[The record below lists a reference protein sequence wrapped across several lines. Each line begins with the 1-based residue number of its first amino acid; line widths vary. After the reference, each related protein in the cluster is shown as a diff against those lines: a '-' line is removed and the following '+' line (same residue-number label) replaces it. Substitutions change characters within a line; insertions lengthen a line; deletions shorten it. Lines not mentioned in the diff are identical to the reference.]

1 MYLYSFFVD
10 NTIMA
15 KQKVTIAVDLK
26 FFNNVFEKERQNMRD
41 QIGLDNLSQTDF
53 SSMIQGFKMRKPKI
67 DLSKLNTRM
76 KVRKNVKL

>member
-15 KQKVTIAVDLK
+15 KKKVTIAVDLK
-26 FFNNVFEKERQNMRD
+26 FFDNVFEQERKKMRD

-53 SSMIQGFKMRKPKI
+53 SSMIQGFKMRKPKM
-67 DLSKLNTRM
+67 DLSKLNT
-76 KVRKNVKL
+76 KVRGRKNVKL